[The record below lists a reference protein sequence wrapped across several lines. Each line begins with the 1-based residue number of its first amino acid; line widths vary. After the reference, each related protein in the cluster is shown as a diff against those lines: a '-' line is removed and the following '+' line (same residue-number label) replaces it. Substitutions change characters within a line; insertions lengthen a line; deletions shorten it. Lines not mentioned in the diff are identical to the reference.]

1 MILVNNI
8 SKSYKSLFGKTSN
21 EFNILNDISFKIN
34 KGDIIGIVGH
44 NGSGKTTLL
53 KILFNLINED
63 SGNILLSEGKDDYKE
78 FIKKKAS
85 LINNNE
91 RSFFWRLSVASNI
104 DFFNSLLNNPSSKK
118 NIQEKIDYLDINH
131 LMEKKFGTLSSGEK
145 TKVLLLR
152 GLIKNPDL
160 IFFDEIMNSLD
171 VQSKNIVMHYIKK
184 INYDGVTIVWVTH
197 SLDEIDALCNRFI
210 IMKNGCIY
218 SKKNTKEILSAPSEF
233 IYRVLSE

>member
-21 EFNILNDISFKIN
+21 EFNILNDISFKID

-63 SGNILLSEGKDDYKE
+63 SGNIFLNESKDDYKE

-118 NIQEKIDYLDINH
+118 NIQEKVDFLDINH

-160 IFFDEIMNSLD
+160 IFFDEIMGSLD
-171 VQSKNIVMHYIKK
+171 VQSKNIVMQYIKK
-184 INYDGVTIVWVTH
+184 INNDGVTIVWVTH
-197 SLDEIDALCNRFI
+197 SLDEIDTLCNRFI

-218 SKKNTKEILSAPSEF
+218 SKENINEILSAPSEF

>member
-63 SGNILLSEGKDDYKE
+63 SGNILLSEDKDDYKE

-131 LMEKKFGTLSSGEK
+131 LMEKKI
-145 TKVLLLR
+145 R
-152 GLIKNPDL
+152 N
-160 IFFDEIMNSLD
+160 
-171 VQSKNIVMHYIKK
+171 
-184 INYDGVTIVWVTH
+184 
-197 SLDEIDALCNRFI
+197 FI
-210 IMKNGCIY
+210 IWREDKGFITQRFN
-218 SKKNTKEILSAPSEF
+218 KKS
-233 IYRVLSE
+233 